1 MTAPDTAALDT
12 ADQLAIQQL
21 YARYNHA
28 IDSGN
33 GAGWAGCF
41 TAEGTFTSG
50 GNTSAGTQQLTEFA
64 TGFASR
70 LKARHWTNNL
80 VIEADGDGAKGTCY
94 LMLLRLGD
102 KENPTSIL
110 TTAIYRDKLTRD
122 GGDWKFSSR
131 EVIGDA

>member
-1 MTAPDTAALDT
+1 MSTLDT

-41 TAEGTFTSG
+41 TANGTFTS
-50 GNTSAGTQQLTEFA
+50 A
-64 TGFASR
+64 TGTATGTEELTQFAANFASR

-80 VIEADGDGAKGTCY
+80 VIDADGDGAKGSCY
-94 LMLLRLGD
+94 LMLLRLGNQ
-102 KENPTSIL
+102 ENPTSIL
-110 TTAIYRDKLTRD
+110 TTAIYKDQLTRD
-122 GGDWKFSSR
+122 GGSWKFTSR
-131 EVIGDA
+131 EVVGDA